1 MTSPESHLKRIRQ
14 LVADHCERRTEQIP
28 IEQALGRTTSADI
41 IAGFD
46 SPRFDNSQMDGYA
59 VPAADGGRFEVAAT
73 IPAGASPQPLA
84 GKAAPIMTG
93 AAVPADAAAIIPV
106 EKATPAEF
114 LEPGETISLPATEP
128 GEFIRVQGCDVAAGS
143 TIIPAGTSIG
153 AAAVAT
159 MASQSILEVEVF
171 SPARMLICSG
181 GAEIKAAEVADAQG
195 TATIPDANAPML
207 RAMAYGAGI
216 EVVGHVATNDDP
228 AALKT
233 ALTDAIENRQPDVI
247 VTSGGISAGK
257 FEVVRQV
264 LESSDSGAN
273 APAAAWFGHVDQQPG
288 GPQGCAVFNGV
299 PIICLPGNPVSTLV
313 SFRLFVAPVLGHVP
327 PGSWAQLA
335 EATTGIAGRD
345 QFRRGRVEFC
355 SDGSTV
361 AHIIGGSGSHLITQ
375 AVEAT
380 HLIRIPAG
388 AQLGIGSVVQLYP
401 L

>member
-14 LVADHCERRTEQIP
+14 LVADHCERKTEQIP

-59 VPAADGGRFEVAAT
+59 VPTADGGRFEVAAT

-114 LEPGETISLPATEP
+114 LESGETISLPATEP
-128 GEFIRVQGCDVAAGS
+128 GQFIRVQGCDVAAGS
-143 TIIPAGTSIG
+143 TIIPVGTTIS

-171 SPARMLICSG
+171 SPARMLICTG
-181 GAEIKAAEVADAQG
+181 GAEIQAAEVADAQG

-207 RAMAYGAGI
+207 RAMAYTAGI

-233 ALTDAIENRQPDVI
+233 ALTDAIENLQPDVV

-273 APAAAWFGHVDQQPG
+273 ASAAAWFGHVDQQPG

-299 PIICLPGNPVSTLV
+299 PVICLPGNPVSTLV

-335 EATTGIAGRD
+335 NPATGIAGRD

-388 AQLGIGSVVQLYP
+388 DKLDAGSVVQVYP

>member
-1 MTSPESHLKRIRQ
+1 MTSPESHLQRIRQ
-14 LVADHCERRTEQIP
+14 LVADHYERRTEQIP
-28 IEQALGRTTSADI
+28 TEKSLGRITSADI
-41 IAGFD
+41 IAAFD

-59 VPAADGGRFEVAAT
+59 VPTADGGAFEVAAT
-73 IPAGASPQPLA
+73 IPAGTSPELLA

-128 GEFIRVQGCDVAAGS
+128 GQFIRVHGCDVAAGS
-143 TIIPAGTSIG
+143 TIISAGTTIS
-153 AAAVAT
+153 AAAIAT
-159 MASQSILEVEVF
+159 MASQSIVEVEVF
-171 SPARMLICSG
+171 SPARILICTG
-181 GAEIKAAEVADAQG
+181 GAEIQASELADTQD

-207 RAMAYGAGI
+207 RALAHAAGI
-216 EVVGHVATNDDP
+216 EVVGHVSTNDDP
-228 AALKT
+228 SALKAAL
-233 ALTDAIENRQPDVI
+233 AAAIEKFQPDVV

-264 LESSDSGAN
+264 LESSSAAKDS
-273 APAAAWFGHVDQQPG
+273 PATAWFGHVDQQPG
-288 GPQGCAVFNGV
+288 GPQGCAVFNSV
-299 PIICLPGNPVSTLV
+299 PVICLPGNPVSTLV

-327 PGSWAQLA
+327 ADSWAQLA

-345 QFRRGRVEFC
+345 QFRRGRVEYR
-355 SDGSTV
+355 SDGATV
-361 AHIIGGSGSHLITQ
+361 AHIIGGPGSHLITQ

-388 AQLGIGSVVQLYP
+388 AQLDAGSVVQVYSL
-401 L
+401 

>member
-1 MTSPESHLKRIRQ
+1 MTSPESHLKRIRR

-41 IAGFD
+41 ISGFD
-46 SPRFDNSQMDGYA
+46 SPRFANSQVDGYA
-59 VPAADGGRFEVAAT
+59 VPTADGGRFEVAAT

-114 LEPGETISLPATEP
+114 LESGETISLPATEP
-128 GEFIRVQGCDVAAGS
+128 GQFIRVQGCDVAAGS
-143 TIIPAGTSIG
+143 TIIPAGTTIS

-171 SPARMLICSG
+171 SPARMLICTG

-233 ALTDAIENRQPDVI
+233 ALTDAIENRQPDVV

-299 PIICLPGNPVSTLV
+299 PVICLPGNPVSTLV

-327 PGSWAQLA
+327 PDSWAQLA
-335 EATTGIAGRD
+335 EATTGIVGRD

-388 AQLGIGSVVQLYP
+388 AQLGIGSVVQVYP

>member
-14 LVADHCERRTEQIP
+14 LVAAHCERSTEQIP
-28 IEQALGRTTSADI
+28 IEKSLGRTTSADI

-59 VPAADGGRFEVAAT
+59 VPTADGGRFEVAAT

-114 LEPGETISLPATEP
+114 LESGETISLPATEP
-128 GEFIRVQGCDVAAGS
+128 GQFIRVQGCDVAAGS
-143 TIIPAGTSIG
+143 TIIPVGTTIS

-171 SPARMLICSG
+171 SPARILICSG
-181 GAEIKAAEVADAQG
+181 GAEIQAAEVETSDDS
-195 TATIPDANAPML
+195 ATIPDANAPML
-207 RAMAYGAGI
+207 RAMAYAAGI
-216 EVVGHVATNDDP
+216 EVVGQVSTNDDP
-228 AALKT
+228 SALKT
-233 ALTDAIENRQPDVI
+233 SLAAAIENLQPDLV

-273 APAAAWFGHVDQQPG
+273 ASAAAWFGHVNQQPG

-299 PIICLPGNPVSTLV
+299 PVICLPGNPVSTLV

-327 PGSWAQLA
+327 SDSWAQLG

-375 AVEAT
+375 AVEVT

-388 AQLGIGSVVQLYP
+388 AQLGIGSVVQVYP

>member
-1 MTSPESHLKRIRQ
+1 
-14 LVADHCERRTEQIP
+14 
-28 IEQALGRTTSADI
+28 
-41 IAGFD
+41 
-46 SPRFDNSQMDGYA
+46 
-59 VPAADGGRFEVAAT
+59 
-73 IPAGASPQPLA
+73 
-84 GKAAPIMTG
+84 
-93 AAVPADAAAIIPV
+93 
-106 EKATPAEF
+106 
-114 LEPGETISLPATEP
+114 GETISLPATEP
-128 GEFIRVQGCDVAAGS
+128 GQFIRVQGCDVAAGS
-143 TIIPAGTSIG
+143 TIIPAGTTIS

-171 SPARMLICSG
+171 SPARMLICTG

-207 RAMAYGAGI
+207 RAMAYVAGI

-233 ALTDAIENRQPDVI
+233 ALTDAIENRQPDVV

-299 PIICLPGNPVSTLV
+299 PVICLPGNPVSTLV

-327 PGSWAQLA
+327 PDSWAQLA
-335 EATTGIAGRD
+335 NPATGITGRD

-388 AQLGIGSVVQLYP
+388 AQLGIGSAVQVYP

>member
-14 LVADHCERRTEQIP
+14 LVADHCEHRTEQIP
-28 IEQALGRTTSADI
+28 IEQALGHTTSADI

-114 LEPGETISLPATEP
+114 LESGETISLPATEP
-128 GEFIRVQGCDVAAGS
+128 GQFIRVQGCDVAAGS
-143 TIIPAGTSIG
+143 TIIPAGTTIS

-159 MASQSILEVEVF
+159 MASQSILEVEVC
-171 SPARMLICSG
+171 SPARILICSG

-195 TATIPDANAPML
+195 TASIPDANAPML

-233 ALTDAIENRQPDVI
+233 ALTDAIENRQPDVV

-264 LESSDSGAN
+264 LESCDSGAN

-299 PIICLPGNPVSTLV
+299 PVICLPGNPVSTLV

-327 PGSWAQLA
+327 PDSWAQLA
-335 EATTGIAGRD
+335 NPATGITGRD
-345 QFRRGRVEFC
+345 RFRRGRVEFC

-388 AQLGIGSVVQLYP
+388 VQLGIGSAVQVYP

>member
-14 LVADHCERRTEQIP
+14 LVADHCEHRTEQIP
-28 IEQALGRTTSADI
+28 IEQALGHTTSADI
-41 IAGFD
+41 IAAFD

-59 VPAADGGRFEVAAT
+59 VPTADGGTFEVAAT
-73 IPAGASPQPLA
+73 IPAGTSPELLA

-93 AAVPADAAAIIPV
+93 AAVPADVAAIIPV

-114 LEPGETISLPATEP
+114 LESGETISLPATEP
-128 GEFIRVQGCDVAAGS
+128 GQFIRVQGCDVAAGS
-143 TIIPAGTSIG
+143 TIIPAGTTIS

-171 SPARMLICSG
+171 SPARMLICTG

-233 ALTDAIENRQPDVI
+233 ALTDAIENRQPDVV

-299 PIICLPGNPVSTLV
+299 PVICLPGNPVSTLV

-327 PGSWAQLA
+327 PDSGAQLA
-335 EATTGIAGRD
+335 NPATGITGRD

-361 AHIIGGSGSHLITQ
+361 AHITGGSGSHLITQ

-388 AQLGIGSVVQLYP
+388 DKLDAGSVVQVYP

>member
-14 LVADHCERRTEQIP
+14 LVADHCEHRIEQIP

-46 SPRFDNSQMDGYA
+46 SPRFNNSQMDGYA
-59 VPAADGGRFEVAAT
+59 VPSADGGNFEVAAT
-73 IPAGASPQPLA
+73 IPAGTSPVPLG

-106 EKATPAEF
+106 EKATPSEF

-128 GEFIRVQGCDVAAGS
+128 GQFIRVQGCDVAAGS
-143 TIIPAGTSIG
+143 TIIPAGTTIS

-171 SPARMLICSG
+171 SPARILICSG
-181 GAEIKAAEVADAQG
+181 GAEIQAAEVATSDDS
-195 TATIPDANAPML
+195 ATIPDANAPMI
-207 RAMAYGAGI
+207 RALASAAGI
-216 EVVGHVATNDDP
+216 QVVGHVSTNDDP
-228 AALKT
+228 SDLKT
-233 ALTDAIENRQPDVI
+233 SLAAAIKNLQPDVV

-264 LESSDSGAN
+264 LESCSVAEDS
-273 APAAAWFGHVDQQPG
+273 PATPWFGHVEQQPG
-288 GPQGCAVFNGV
+288 GPQGFAVFNGV
-299 PIICLPGNPVSTLV
+299 PVICLPGNPVSTLV
-313 SFRLFVAPVLGHVP
+313 SFRLFVVPVLGHVP
-327 PGSWAQLA
+327 ADSWAQLA

-345 QFRRGRVEFC
+345 QFRRGRVDYRP
-355 SDGSTV
+355 DGATV

-380 HLIRIPAG
+380 HIIRIPAG
-388 AQLGIGSVVQLYP
+388 DKLDAGSVVQVYP

>member
-1 MTSPESHLKRIRQ
+1 MTSPESHLERIRQ
-14 LVADHCERRTEQIP
+14 LIGNHVQRTTQQIP
-28 IEQALGRTTSADI
+28 IEQSLGRTTSADI

-59 VPAADGGRFEVAAT
+59 VPTADGGRFAVAAT
-73 IPAGASPQPLA
+73 IPAGTSPELLA

-106 EKATPAEF
+106 EKATPATF
-114 LEPGETISLPATEP
+114 LEPGQTISLPASEP
-128 GEFIRVQGCDVAAGS
+128 GQFIRVQGCDVAAGS
-143 TIIPAGTSIG
+143 TIIPAGTTIS

-171 SPARMLICSG
+171 SPARILICTG
-181 GAEIKAAEVADAQG
+181 GAEIQAAEVADAQG

-207 RAMAYGAGI
+207 RAMAYAAGI
-216 EVVGHVATNDDP
+216 DVVGQVSTNDDP
-228 AALKT
+228 SALKT
-233 ALTDAIENRQPDVI
+233 SLAAAIEILQPDVV

-264 LESSDSGAN
+264 MESSDSGAN

-327 PGSWAQLA
+327 PDSWAQLG
-335 EATTGIAGRD
+335 EATTGITGRD

-388 AQLGIGSVVQLYP
+388 TQLGIGSVVQVYP

>member
-14 LVADHCERRTEQIP
+14 LVAAHCERRTEQIP
-28 IEQALGRTTSADI
+28 IEKSLGRTTSADI

-59 VPAADGGRFEVAAT
+59 VPTADGGRFEVAAT

-114 LEPGETISLPATEP
+114 LESGETISLPATEP
-128 GEFIRVQGCDVAAGS
+128 GQFIRVQGCDVAAGS
-143 TIIPAGTSIG
+143 TIIPAGTTIS

-171 SPARMLICSG
+171 SPARMLICTG

-207 RAMAYGAGI
+207 RAMAYAAGI
-216 EVVGHVATNDDP
+216 EVVGQVSTNDDP
-228 AALKT
+228 SALKT
-233 ALTDAIENRQPDVI
+233 SLAAAIENRQPDVV

-273 APAAAWFGHVDQQPG
+273 ASAAAWFGHVDQQPG

-299 PIICLPGNPVSTLV
+299 PVICLPGNPVSTLV

-327 PGSWAQLA
+327 PDSWAQLA

-388 AQLGIGSVVQLYP
+388 AKLDAGSVVQVYP

>member
-1 MTSPESHLKRIRQ
+1 MTSPESHLQRIRQ
-14 LVADHCERRTEQIP
+14 LVSTHGKATTEQIP
-28 IEQALGRTTSADI
+28 VEQSLGRTTSADI

-59 VPAADGGRFEVAAT
+59 VPTTDGGRFEVAAT

-114 LEPGETISLPATEP
+114 LESGETISLPATEP
-128 GEFIRVQGCDVAAGS
+128 GQFIRVQGCDVAAGS
-143 TIIPAGTSIG
+143 TIIPAGTTIS

-159 MASQSILEVEVF
+159 MASQSIHEVEVF
-171 SPARMLICSG
+171 SPARILICSG
-181 GAEIKAAEVADAQG
+181 GAEIQAAEVADAQG

-216 EVVGHVATNDDP
+216 EVVGQVSTNDDP
-228 AALKT
+228 SALKT
-233 ALTDAIENRQPDVI
+233 SLAAAIENLQPDVV

-273 APAAAWFGHVDQQPG
+273 ASAAAWFGHVDQQPG

-299 PIICLPGNPVSTLV
+299 PVICLPGNPVSTLV

-388 AQLGIGSVVQLYP
+388 AQLGIGSAVQVYP